1 MTTQRGKPILQAE
14 HTTGENCKGMDNSL
28 QLTFV
33 NFKKDSY
40 IVVEGKQNADRFF
53 IIKSGKVRISK
64 EVEVVEE
71 EGGNI
76 YSPGDFF
83 GVIST
88 MSGHNHIE
96 TAQAITDVTLISV
109 QKDQYGL
116 LIEKNTPVAMKIIM
130 GFSRRMRYLDEAL
143 TRITLKKSAALD
155 PSHLFKVGEYY
166 AKQSQFNQAFYAY
179 YQYLKFCPNGQNA
192 QSAKERMTKIKPYS
206 KAVYLD
212 GSTEEF
218 NRFYPKDT
226 MIFSEGM
233 PGTELY
239 IIQKGSI
246 KITKIVDNNEVLLA
260 VLKVG
265 DIFGEMA
272 LLENKPRVASAI
284 AYEDVYL
291 LAVNKQNFE
300 RMVQAQ
306 PQIVTRLTQLLAER
320 IWFIYKQLANT
331 QISDPLGRMYDALQI
346 QLEKNRIPLKV
357 GASHTF
363 DFGPKELVNMVGLPI
378 NEGSAVV
385 QQLLANKLFR
395 LIGNKIVV
403 QDMSEVF
410 KQAEYYR
417 KMQKIE
423 NARKESQAAR

>member
-1 MTTQRGKPILQAE
+1 M
-14 HTTGENCKGMDNSL
+14 ENPL
-28 QLTFV
+28 QLAFV

-40 IVVEGKQNADRFF
+40 IIVEGKQNADRFY
-53 IIKSGKVRISK
+53 IIKAGKVRISK

-71 EGGNI
+71 EGGNV
-76 YSPGDFF
+76 YGPGDFF

-88 MSGHNHIE
+88 MSSHSHIE

-109 QKDQYGL
+109 RKDQYGT
-116 LIEKNTPVAMKIIM
+116 LIEKNTPVAMKIIQ
-130 GFSRRMRYLDEAL
+130 GFSKRMRFLDEAL
-143 TRITLKKSAALD
+143 TRLTLKNTAEAD
-155 PSHLFKVGEYY
+155 PSHLFRIGEYY
-166 AKQSQFNQAFYAY
+166 AKQSQYNQAFYAY
-179 YQYLKFCPNGQNA
+179 YQYLKFCPLGQHTVL
-192 QSAKERMTKIKPYS
+192 AKERLAKIKQFS

-226 MIFSEGM
+226 MVFSEGM
-233 PGTELY
+233 PGSELY
-239 IIQKGSI
+239 IIQKGSV
-246 KITKIVDNNEVLLA
+246 KITKIVDNTEVLLA
-260 VLKVG
+260 VLKAG

-272 LLENKPRVASAI
+272 LLENKPRSASAI
-284 AYEDVYL
+284 AYEDAYL
-291 LAVNKQNFE
+291 LAVNKANFE

-331 QISDPLGRMYDALQI
+331 LIADPMGRMYDALHM
-346 QLEKNRIPLKV
+346 QLEKNRVPIRN
-357 GASHTF
+357 GASYAF

-378 NEGSAVV
+378 GEGNLVV

-395 LIGNKIVV
+395 IIENKINVL
-403 QDMSEVF
+403 DMSEIV

-417 KMQKIE
+417 KMQKIDK
-423 NARKESQAAR
+423 ARKENQAARQA